1 MELLFLQL
9 QMCDINIVWSWWL
22 GCIGGSEIRAADPYL
37 NQLYMRDAIQEVLL
51 KLNILLFAKLEDSQ
65 IKNRNRL
72 THSLLL
78 YLAARLLMKS
88 L

>member
-1 MELLFLQL
+1 
-9 QMCDINIVWSWWL
+9 
-22 GCIGGSEIRAADPYL
+22 
-37 NQLYMRDAIQEVLL
+37 MRDAIQEVLL